1 MNAIQISQATGIPV
15 RHIHLNSRD
24 GIKTG
29 TATWKF
35 HFSPFVVP
43 KDTNIELALVDGVIP
58 CSWYV
63 INSTNNKVVLS
74 GTEYLI
80 EEGNYD
86 AIELAEALNTLLSVN
101 VSYSRIKNAF
111 TLTSGIAFTLGANE
125 LLGFSQDA
133 QGTSVS
139 SDIAVNLS
147 GTQSIHIKL
156 MNISN
161 KSISSHNRMNSRTIA
176 RVPTW
181 SERNAHIYVGRHGNR
196 EVIHQ
201 THLGMLEIQFVDD
214 RHQEIDLRGATWEL
228 SFEASCSLKIDTPTE
243 LTHRELSQQL
253 IDGNQGTPALPQRSN
268 TNFTDAIMR

>member
-1 MNAIQISQATGIPV
+1 MNAIQVSQATGIPV

-24 GIKTG
+24 ATRMG

-63 INSTNNKVVLS
+63 INSSNNKVLIS
-74 GTEYLI
+74 GLLYEI
-80 EEGNYD
+80 EPGTYN
-86 AIELAEALNTLLSVN
+86 ALELRDALNNLLPVN

-111 TLTSGIAFTLGANE
+111 TLTSGISFSLGANE
-125 LLGFSQDA
+125 ILGFSEDR
-133 QGTSVS
+133 QGTSLT
-139 SDIAVNLS
+139 SDTAVNLS
-147 GTQSIHIKL
+147 GTQSIHIKI

-161 KSISSHNRMNSRTIA
+161 KSISTHNRKHSRTIA

-181 SERNAHIYVGRHGNR
+181 GERNTHIYVGRHGNR

-201 THLGMLEIQFVDD
+201 THLGLLEIQFVDD
-214 RHQEIDLRGATWEL
+214 RHQEIDFRGAHWEL

-243 LTHRELSQQL
+243 MTHREISQQL
-253 IDGNQGTPALPQRSN
+253 VDGNQGNTKPQRAN
-268 TNFTDAIMR
+268 TSSTNSAV